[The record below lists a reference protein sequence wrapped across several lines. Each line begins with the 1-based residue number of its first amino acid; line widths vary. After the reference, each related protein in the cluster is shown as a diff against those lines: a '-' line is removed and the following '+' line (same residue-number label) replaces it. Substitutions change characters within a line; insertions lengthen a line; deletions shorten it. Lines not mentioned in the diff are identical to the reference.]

1 MLEVIHDARE
11 RAVLG
16 ADRREHA
23 TEAVA
28 AFALLAVAV
37 AMALFLP
44 HGPVPTGTAAW
55 LAGLYIVLYQV
66 EFDVGE
72 GRTRPVQ
79 LVLMPML
86 ILLPAPVVP
95 LLIAA
100 AQVLARLP
108 AIATRR
114 ERIDSTLPAAADAW
128 FTVAPALVIGIWG
141 FPAASGSRP
150 SCSASPWPVR
160 SGSTSS
166 SRRCDCGGAS
176 GWASGISS
184 AASRG
189 SISSTCCSPPWQ

>member
-1 MLEVIHDARE
+1 MARNVPDAGPGDLTPAVLEVIHDARE

-44 HGPVPTGTAAW
+44 HGPVPVGTAAW

-86 ILLPAPVVP
+86 ILLPPEVVP

-108 AIATRR
+108 AIAARR

-128 FTVAPALVIGIWG
+128 FSVAPALVLGIWG
-141 FPAASGSRP
+141 LPDGIWQPAGVLVSR
-150 SCSASPWPVR
+150 WPVR

-176 GWASGISS
+176 GWESGIS
-184 AASRG
+184 
-189 SISSTCCSPPWQ
+189 